1 MAGTGRRSGRDLLQT
16 APIATAAA
24 QAINSGEHSRRF
36 LSAFGTTKRNV
47 MVYTL
52 SWFWDEG
59 PNNAK
64 IIDKHDKE
72 THELYVVQ
80 QRIL

>member
-47 MVYTL
+47 MFYTL
-52 SWFWDEG
+52 SNLWDER
-59 PNNAK
+59 PIDTK

-72 THELYVVQ
+72 RCE
-80 QRIL
+80 